1 MQNKFM
7 NIKKELLMS
16 LNQLNKKID
25 EGIDI
30 DEININ
36 HLDEF
41 AQILDNYIDLR
52 VALEDAGSATVQ

>member
-1 MQNKFM
+1 M